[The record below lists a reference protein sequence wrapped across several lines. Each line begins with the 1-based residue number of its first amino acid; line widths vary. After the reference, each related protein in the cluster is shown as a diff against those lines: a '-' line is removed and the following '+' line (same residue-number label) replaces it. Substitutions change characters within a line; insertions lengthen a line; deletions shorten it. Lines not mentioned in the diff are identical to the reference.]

1 MLYWHHTFLAKASI
15 RRTGVPVAE
24 RNESG
29 LDFMPATGAN
39 LPSVTMNMLIDFLS
53 QNEIWYQPTPTRR
66 VFNWFAAVSHE
77 NISCA
82 APVSIAD
89 AHLLFVCGENEAE
102 ALLEE
107 KPAAFALVL
116 ADKEQTPPPL
126 RGAID
131 RFPDR
136 LMVVRQQ
143 DRFSYFV
150 FQLQSYF
157 TQLLIWENELD
168 RIVARH
174 GTLSDMLNSSTM
186 VIRNF
191 IFISD
196 SNFNVIARTT
206 AIDPPDD
213 LHRHII
219 ETGCLTPQMIEE
231 KRQRLPEKAY
241 YIKPPSSLTPYAR
254 LSRPLHLNH
263 TYFGSLSMSCHATPL
278 TEGLKDLFGILVRRI
293 MPLCEMQWRT
303 QVKLDVPHYFFFTKM
318 LEHAGVTDEY
328 LHSQMELAG
337 LEDDMEFKLVVM
349 DVDGETE
356 PERAAAAIRAAMHI
370 NQGNVACFPYQNAT
384 LVLCHTPPSDNRLS
398 HIKTIGDLREHIY
411 EPFGI
416 ASGVSEV
423 FTGITNLDLA
433 YRQAKIALGLRRTIE
448 REQFAS
454 DQDESKGIYLFGDA
468 LLYYLVDP
476 SDKDARFM
484 RFCFQHTILT
494 KLYEEDQQNGT
505 NCLVLFWFY
514 LYYGRNATAVAQRL
528 HMHRNTVL
536 YHIEKIQ
543 KRFDFDL
550 SWRAARD
557 RMMLDFKVFFLT
569 TSHESVEKIFA
580 DAQDGPAKKE

>member
-1 MLYWHHTFLAKASI
+1 
-15 RRTGVPVAE
+15 
-24 RNESG
+24 
-29 LDFMPATGAN
+29 
-39 LPSVTMNMLIDFLS
+39 MNMLIDFLS
-53 QNEIWYQPTPTRR
+53 QNETLYQPPSARR
-66 VFNWFAAVSHE
+66 SFHWLAAVSHE
-77 NISCA
+77 NVSCA
-82 APVSIAD
+82 VPADIAD
-89 AHLLFVCGENEAE
+89 AHLLFVCSEGEA
-102 ALLEE
+102 ASLLQE
-107 KPAAFALVL
+107 KPTAFALVL
-116 ADKEQTPPPL
+116 VSEEHGGQIPPPL
-126 RGAID
+126 RETVE

-136 LMVVRQQ
+136 IMCVRQQ

-168 RIVARH
+168 RIVARR
-174 GTLSDMLNSSTM
+174 GTLNDMLNTAALLM
-186 VIRNF
+186 RNF
-191 IFISD
+191 VFISD
-196 SNFNVIARTT
+196 SNFNVIARST
-206 AIDPPDD
+206 ALEPPDD
-213 LHRHII
+213 LHRHIV

-231 KRQRLPEKAY
+231 KRQRLPEKVY
-241 YIKPPSSLTPYAR
+241 YIKPPSALTPYAR
-254 LSRPLHLNH
+254 LSRPLYINH
-263 TYFGSLSMSCHATPL
+263 IYFGSLSMSCHATPL
-278 TEGLKDLFGILVRRI
+278 TEGLKDLFGILVRHI

-303 QVKLDVPHYFFFTKM
+303 QVKLNVPHYFFFAKM
-318 LEHAGVTDEY
+318 LEHAPVTDEY

-337 LEDDMEFKLVVM
+337 LEENMEFKLIVM
-349 DVDGETE
+349 DVDGGTE
-356 PERAAAAIRAAMHI
+356 PERASAALRAALHI
-370 NQGNVACFPYQNAT
+370 NQGNVSCFPYQNVT

-398 HIKTIGDLREHIY
+398 HIKTIKDLRERIY
-411 EPFGI
+411 EPLGI

-433 YRQAKIALGLRRTIE
+433 YRQAKMALGLRRTIE

-476 SDKDARFM
+476 SDKDERFM
-484 RFCFQHTILT
+484 RFCFQHTILK

-514 LYYGRNATAVAQRL
+514 LYYGRNATAVAQKL

-569 TSHESVEKIFA
+569 MSHESVEKIFA
-580 DAQDGPAKKE
+580 DIQDEPAEGASGE